1 MLKLDKLG
9 DAASPWRPCLHFSEV
24 RIRTPIADNIDRFS
38 IEDTAHKNRP
48 ALVQLTLG
56 MQCVFLLPLDFPSGS
71 VVKNLPASAGDMG
84 FIPRLER
91 FPGVGNGN
99 PLQYSCLENS
109 MDRGV
114 WWATVHG
121 VAKSQ
126 IWLSTC
132 VHTHTHLLPL
142 CCGRQSPENIAQRS
156 QNSSQESWM
165 DDDRV
170 LYTKIFKSLCLY

>member
-1 MLKLDKLG
+1 M
-9 DAASPWRPCLHFSEV
+9 
-24 RIRTPIADNIDRFS
+24 RIRTPIADNINRFS
-38 IEDTAHKNRP
+38 IEDTAHKNHP

-84 FIPRLER
+84 FIPRSER

-121 VAKSQ
+121 VGKSQ
-126 IWLSTC
+126 I
-132 VHTHTHLLPL
+132 
-142 CCGRQSPENIAQRS
+142 
-156 QNSSQESWM
+156 
-165 DDDRV
+165 
-170 LYTKIFKSLCLY
+170 